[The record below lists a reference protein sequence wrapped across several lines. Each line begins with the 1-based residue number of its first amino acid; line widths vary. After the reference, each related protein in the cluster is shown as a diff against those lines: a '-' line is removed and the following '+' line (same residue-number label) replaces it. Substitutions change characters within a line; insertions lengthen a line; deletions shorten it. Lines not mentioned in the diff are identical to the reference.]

1 MESGGISEEPT
12 GFAAGGGIGKTSAPC
27 PPTTPGTKINIQIS
41 GSDMAASSGVFA
53 ETVGGPSDE
62 EGGATDDDEEGVG
75 GTGTGTKKAK
85 KAKKAKAPKKA
96 KKAKK
101 AKAPKKAK
109 AKANKVKAAPK
120 RKSKFALE
128 GAPITSGDDIAWA
141 LVGFILVAILIL
153 M

>member
-85 KAKKAKAPKKA
+85 KAKA

-101 AKAPKKAK
+101 AKAPKK